1 MSRLLLA
8 GLLVG
13 LAIVASTAGSADQS
27 PQPARDPKEILA
39 LLEQLQRIP
48 EGSRVRLQLLDGKTL
63 EAQLL
68 DVTTT
73 SIRVL
78 PLKDAGPERLIA
90 LDQIMRVQR
99 VKRGSL
105 AKKIVLWTVVGFF
118 AFIGIGVATCAAG

>member
-1 MSRLLLA
+1 MRRLLFA

-13 LAIVASTAGSADQS
+13 LAVVASTAGSADQS
-27 PQPARDPKEILA
+27 AQPARDPKEIQA

-48 EGSRVRLQLLDGKTL
+48 EGSRVRVQFVDGKTL

-78 PLKDAGPERLIA
+78 PKDASSDRVIP
-90 LDQIMRVQR
+90 LDQVKRVQR
-99 VKRGSL
+99 VKHGSL
-105 AKKIVLWTVVGFF
+105 AKKIVLWTGVGFL
-118 AFIGIGVATCAAG
+118 ALIGIGVATCAAG

>member
-1 MSRLLLA
+1 MRRLLFA

-13 LAIVASTAGSADQS
+13 LAVVASTAGSADQS
-27 PQPARDPKEILA
+27 PQPARDPKEIQA

-48 EGSRVRLQLLDGKTL
+48 EGSRVRVQFVQGKTL

-78 PLKDAGPERLIA
+78 PKDASADQVIP
-90 LDQIMRVQR
+90 LDQIKRIQR
-99 VKRGSL
+99 AKQGSL
-105 AKKIVLWTVVGFF
+105 ATKILVWTAVGFL
-118 AFIGIGVATCAAG
+118 ALIGIGVATCAAA